1 MNLTIVFVELLVAG
15 LGALLW
21 VVPAGL
27 LLTGVEPAA
36 LGRFVDGA
44 LTDGRAVAAGVAL
57 LALVYPL
64 GVVVDAVSDYML
76 DAWDRC
82 LRRKVLGEGFEQPS
96 GFLSLCVFGLPA
108 EAAAV
113 FNYAR
118 MRMRVARAA
127 ALNALLAGLTLPF
140 VLGRM
145 DDMRGGWWAYE
156 IFLVCLLMA
165 AGSLM
170 AWHQSTRSFFKFT
183 KQCREA
189 MAARPGAAPV
199 LETRGET

>member
-15 LGALLW
+15 LGAMLW
-21 VVPAGL
+21 VVPGGL

-44 LTDGRAVAAGVAL
+44 LADGRAVAAGVAL

-64 GVVVDAVSDYML
+64 GVVVDAVSDYVL

-82 LRRKVLGEGFEQPS
+82 LRREVLGEGFKPPS

-145 DDMRGGWWAYE
+145 DDVRGGWWA
-156 IFLVCLLMA
+156 FAAVAVCLLMA
-165 AGSLM
+165 AGSLL
-170 AWHQSTRSFFKFT
+170 AWHQSTRSFCKFT
-183 KQCREA
+183 RQCREA
-189 MAARPGAAPV
+189 MAALSGAAPV
-199 LETRGET
+199 PEMRGKT